1 MNKKLH
7 IFFINL
13 MFWGCSLG
21 ICANEK
27 YPPTPNT
34 RMADA
39 PPVGL
44 PLPID
49 DYIPHFVVIALII
62 GIGYLIIKE
71 RSTSTTT

>member
-1 MNKKLH
+1 
-7 IFFINL
+7 
-13 MFWGCSLG
+13 MFWGYSLG
-21 ICANEK
+21 VCANGK

-34 RMADA
+34 RMEDSDA

>member
-1 MNKKLH
+1 
-7 IFFINL
+7 
-13 MFWGCSLG
+13 MFWGCSIE

-34 RMADA
+34 RMADG

-49 DYIPHFVVIALII
+49 DYIPHLVVIALII